1 MTARYPLAESFLAR
15 AHDPAL
21 DAVADPAALEA
32 TLAAVLASARARWI
46 DVAFDGIELA
56 GALGE
61 RWVRTTSP
69 AGVELPPFAADL
81 CLAHA
86 CLRGDPAAV
95 RSFHRET
102 FEQVDRV
109 LRRLGITAA
118 DADDVKQEVRMR
130 ILVGGD
136 DAKLAQYTGG
146 GPLAHWVASV
156 AGRAALSLH
165 RRRHGRTT
173 EPIDDHTLPDE
184 GIDPQLDA
192 LHARHRAD
200 FKQAFQAAVAGL
212 PPRERAVLRAL
223 IVDDRSVGDVA
234 ALYQIH
240 RVTASR
246 WLAEIRRTLLRET
259 RRWLKDRLQLDASSL
274 DSAMR
279 VLDSQLDVSLYRLLA
294 ADP

>member
-1 MTARYPLAESFLAR
+1 MTPRYLLAESFLAR
-15 AHDPAL
+15 APDPSL
-21 DAVADPAALEA
+21 EPAALEA
-32 TLAAVLASARARWI
+32 ALAAVIASARARWPEI
-46 DVAFDGIELA
+46 GFDGAELA
-56 GALGE
+56 GELAGRGAVTTGPTGAL
-61 RWVRTTSP
+61 
-69 AGVELPPFAADL
+69 ELPPFAVDL
-81 CLAHA
+81 CLAQA

-95 RSFHRET
+95 RAFQLET
-102 FEQVDRV
+102 FEHVDRV

-118 DADDVKQEVRMR
+118 DADDLKQEVNAR
-130 ILVGGD
+130 ILVGGE
-136 DAKLAQYTGG
+136 DAKLAQYTGR
-146 GPLAHWVASV
+146 GPLSHWVASV

-165 RRRHGRTT
+165 RRRQVRPT
-173 EPIDDHTLPDE
+173 EPLDDYDLPDD
-184 GIDPQLDA
+184 GFDPELDA

-223 IVDDRSVGDVA
+223 IVDDRTVADVA

-259 RRWLKDRLQLDASSL
+259 RRWLKDRLQLDTSNL

-279 VLDSQLDVSLYRLLA
+279 LVDSQLDLSLYRLLA
-294 ADP
+294 AEP

>member
-1 MTARYPLAESFLAR
+1 MTARYVLAESFLAR
-15 AHDPAL
+15 APDPSL
-21 DAVADPAALEA
+21 DPAALEVS
-32 TLAAVLASARARWI
+32 LAALLVSARTRWL
-46 DVAFDGIELA
+46 DVAFDGVELA
-56 GALGE
+56 GALAE
-61 RWVRTTSP
+61 RCVATTSP
-69 AGVELPPFAADL
+69 AGTVELPPFAVDL

-95 RSFHRET
+95 RAFHRET
-102 FEQVDRV
+102 FKPIERV
-109 LRRLGITAA
+109 LRRLGIGAA
-118 DADDVKQEVRMR
+118 DADDVKQEVNTR
-130 ILVGGD
+130 ILVGGE
-136 DAKLAQYTGG
+136 DAKLAQYAGG
-146 GPLAHWVASV
+146 GPLSHWVASV

-165 RRRHGRTT
+165 RRHNHRPT
-173 EPIDDHTLPDE
+173 ESLDDYEIPDE
-184 GIDPQLDA
+184 GIDPELDA

-223 IVDDRSVGDVA
+223 IVDDRTVADVA

-246 WLAEIRRTLLRET
+246 WLAEIRRTLLRDT

-279 VLDSQLDVSLYRLLA
+279 VLDSQLDLSLYRLLA
-294 ADP
+294 SDP